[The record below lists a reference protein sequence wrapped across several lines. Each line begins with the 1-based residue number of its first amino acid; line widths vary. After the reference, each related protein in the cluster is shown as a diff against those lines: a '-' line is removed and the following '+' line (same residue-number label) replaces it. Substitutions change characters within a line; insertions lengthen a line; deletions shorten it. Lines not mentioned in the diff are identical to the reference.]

1 MLKQK
6 KQKKATDVAL
16 QPELGELRF
25 IPSPA
30 TGLWSAFRQHN
41 AALQEVV
48 AYLSSR
54 GHPSLVCTH

>member
-30 TGLWSAFRQHN
+30 TGLWSAFR
-41 AALQEVV
+41 
-48 AYLSSR
+48 
-54 GHPSLVCTH
+54 